1 MLIASILP
9 LDFYRKVAFPPS
21 VAFSTPFRLL
31 SVFFANSFTTFF
43 RSNPQGLQ
51 GKSPV
56 IKRLAS
62 EALSSFGGKGLKML
76 F

>member
-9 LDFYRKVAFPPS
+9 LDFYRKVAFPLS
-21 VAFSTPFRLL
+21 LAFSTPSGLL
-31 SVFFANSFTTFF
+31 SVILQIPSTFF
-43 RSNPQGLQ
+43 CSNPQGLQ

-56 IKRLAS
+56 IRWLAS
-62 EALSSFGGKGLKML
+62 GALSSSGGKGLKML